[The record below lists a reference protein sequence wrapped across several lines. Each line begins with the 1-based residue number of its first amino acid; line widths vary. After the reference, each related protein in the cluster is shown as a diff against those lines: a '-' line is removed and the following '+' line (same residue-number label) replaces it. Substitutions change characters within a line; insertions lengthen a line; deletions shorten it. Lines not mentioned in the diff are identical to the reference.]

1 MLLLLLVISVAFT
14 GLTEGSSVLPDG
26 PLNATVGGSVM
37 FNITLTPTETPFWSV
52 TWFFGEESIITIGP
66 INRTAPEYEGRI
78 TFFTSTGSLELR
90 SLNLTDSGDYSLS
103 VMLADGRVH
112 LGRTTLEIYVPVSN
126 VTVTPKSADVVE
138 FNSSVSL
145 SCSSSG
151 SSLSFLWLNSS
162 SEVTESDR
170 VQLTD
175 GGSTLTIVNVT
186 RYDQGPLECHV
197 FNPVSNGT
205 SEPVNLSISF
215 GPENINLTVS
225 PSEAHFAEGSN
236 ISLSCSAVSRPAAQF
251 LWFLNED
258 SLPDTGTELR
268 LRNIKLS
275 QSGNYSC
282 QAFNNKTQRYQTS
295 QTSLITV
302 LERVANVVLT
312 SNTIDV
318 VEFNSSVSLSCSSS
332 GSSLSFLWLNSSSEV
347 TESDRVQLTD
357 GGSTLT
363 IVNVTRYDQGPLEC
377 HVFNPISNGTSEPV
391 NLSISFGPEIIN
403 LTASPSEAHFE
414 EGSNISLSCSA
425 VSRPPALFYWFLN
438 GVLLSDTGPEL
449 RLMNIQMSQSGNYSC
464 QAFNNK
470 TLRYQT
476 SEPSAFSVLKR
487 ISGASVTPSTNL
499 TVEGTSV
506 NLTCDAAGSI
516 FTREWRV
523 KHESDGI
530 RDDNFM
536 LYDNNTVLSFL
547 TLNKLDS
554 GEYFCKIS
562 NPVSSDEP
570 SYRLVVKYGPENVQ
584 ITGQSKIHVK
594 DNIKM
599 ICSSESVPS
608 ATYTW
613 MLNGTVINNSAE
625 FFKDEAELSDSG
637 NYIYNLCPAGCI
649 AGIVVA
655 VAVIVALVVAAVCYM
670 YQKK

>member
-1 MLLLLLVISVAFT
+1 AVVSKKHIVRYKIPTACVANVV
-14 GLTEGSSVLPDG
+14 LTS
-26 PLNATVGGSVM
+26 N
-37 FNITLTPTETPFWSV
+37 
-52 TWFFGEESIITIGP
+52 
-66 INRTAPEYEGRI
+66 
-78 TFFTSTGSLELR
+78 
-90 SLNLTDSGDYSLS
+90 
-103 VMLADGRVH
+103 
-112 LGRTTLEIYVPVSN
+112 TT
-126 VTVTPKSADVVE
+126 DVVE

-197 FNPVSNGT
+197 FNPVSNST

-215 GPENINLTVS
+215 GPENINLMV
-225 PSEAHFAEGSN
+225 
-236 ISLSCSAVSRPAAQF
+236 
-251 LWFLNED
+251 
-258 SLPDTGTELR
+258 
-268 LRNIKLS
+268 
-275 QSGNYSC
+275 
-282 QAFNNKTQRYQTS
+282 
-295 QTSLITV
+295 
-302 LERVANVVLT
+302 
-312 SNTIDV
+312 
-318 VEFNSSVSLSCSSS
+318 
-332 GSSLSFLWLNSSSEV
+332 
-347 TESDRVQLTD
+347 
-357 GGSTLT
+357 
-363 IVNVTRYDQGPLEC
+363 
-377 HVFNPISNGTSEPV
+377 
-391 NLSISFGPEIIN
+391 
-403 LTASPSEAHFE
+403 SPSEAHFE
-414 EGSNISLSCSA
+414 EGSNISLICSA
-425 VSRPPALFYWFLN
+425 VSRPPALFYCFLN

-506 NLTCDAAGSI
+506 NLTCDAAASI

-530 RDDNFM
+530 RDDNFI
-536 LYDNNTVLSFL
+536 LYDNNRVLSL
-547 TLNKLDS
+547 LSLNKTDS

-562 NPVSSDEP
+562 NPVSSDEA
-570 SYRLVVKYGPENVQ
+570 SYKLVVKYGPENVQ
-584 ITGQSKIHVK
+584 ITGQSEIYVK

-613 MLNGTVINNSAE
+613 MLNGKVINNNSAE
-625 FFKDEAELSDSG
+625 FFKDEVELSDRG
-637 NYIYNLCPAGCI
+637 NYTYLNSKRMKPSSNGNTSTVTGGAGQDNAAFSNQELNYADINFSQNRGGGSAQLDSQNASTDYAQVRINRSRPA
-649 AGIVVA
+649 ASSPPSYDVHLQRVRRPA
-655 VAVIVALVVAAVCYM
+655 PQPDAQM
-670 YQKK
+670 YSQIRKN

>member
-1 MLLLLLVISVAFT
+1 METAMIYLIILGAIS
-14 GLTEGSSVLPDG
+14 GLTEGSGVLPDG
-26 PLNATVGGSVM
+26 PLNAAVGGSVM

-52 TWFFGEESIITIGP
+52 TWFFGEESIITLGP
-66 INRTAPEYEGRI
+66 VNRTDPEYEGRI

-90 SLNLTDSGDYSLS
+90 SLNLTDSGDYSVNILPTGEEVQS
-103 VMLADGRVH
+103 
-112 LGRTTLEIYVPVSN
+112 GRTTLKIYVPVSN
-126 VTVTPKSADVVE
+126 VTVTPKSADLVE
-138 FNSSVSL
+138 FNGSVSL

-197 FNPVSNGT
+197 FNPFSNGT

-215 GPENINLTVS
+215 GPENINLM
-225 PSEAHFAEGSN
+225 A
-236 ISLSCSAVSRPAAQF
+236 SL
-251 LWFLNED
+251 
-258 SLPDTGTELR
+258 
-268 LRNIKLS
+268 
-275 QSGNYSC
+275 
-282 QAFNNKTQRYQTS
+282 
-295 QTSLITV
+295 
-302 LERVANVVLT
+302 
-312 SNTIDV
+312 
-318 VEFNSSVSLSCSSS
+318 
-332 GSSLSFLWLNSSSEV
+332 
-347 TESDRVQLTD
+347 
-357 GGSTLT
+357 
-363 IVNVTRYDQGPLEC
+363 
-377 HVFNPISNGTSEPV
+377 
-391 NLSISFGPEIIN
+391 
-403 LTASPSEAHFE
+403 SEAHFE
-414 EGSNISLSCSA
+414 EGSNINLICSA

-438 GVLLSDTGPEL
+438 GVLLSDIGPEL

-536 LYDNNTVLSFL
+536 LYDNNTVLSLL
-547 TLNKLDS
+547 TLHKTES

-584 ITGQSKIHVK
+584 IRGESEIYVK

-599 ICSSESVPS
+599 MCSSESVPS

-613 MLNGTVINNSAE
+613 MLNGTVINNNSAE

-637 NYIYNLCPAGCI
+637 NYTCKARNS
-649 AGIVVA
+649 VTERES
-655 VAVIVALVVAAVCYM
+655 LVVHQLSVTGT
-670 YQKK
+670 